1 MAFLQAQGNI
11 EPEEM
16 ARTFNCGI
24 GMVLA
29 VPADQVASVS
39 ADLTAAGEEVH
50 VIGAIEPGPRGCTVQ
65 GSDEVWSAR
74 GSWTATHVG

>member
-24 GMVLA
+24 GMALI
-29 VPADQVASVS
+29 VS
-39 ADLTAAGEEVH
+39 KDDVNFVVQALEHEGESAFPIGIVEAGEK
-50 VIGAIEPGPRGCTVQ
+50 GCTVA
-65 GSDEVWSAR
+65 GPAGAWSAR
-74 GSWTATHVG
+74 GDWTATHHG